1 MIALGRYL
9 HNFLDDELESLG
21 LSVSNATRETMLQ
34 ERVKVFARE
43 MGQPEALLMLM
54 VFIDL
59 VLAVSWSEQSDNQA
73 SFERWGHLIRFARA
87 EALSLSL

>member
-1 MIALGRYL
+1 
-9 HNFLDDELESLG
+9 
-21 LSVSNATRETMLQ
+21 
-34 ERVKVFARE
+34 
-43 MGQPEALLMLM
+43 MLM

-73 SFERWGHLIRFARA
+73 SFERWGHLIQEARA